1 MSAHVVDRLAT
12 RWSVLR
18 LPPRTIRLRLT
29 VVYGGLFLVCGAA
42 LLVITYFLVKRQ
54 YTGGLF
60 LSSGKAAVVSVL
72 GQSDPARV
80 QVQRLPGVPTPDEV
94 IAATTAQTDA
104 ALRQLLIQSGIAL
117 AIMAV
122 LSIWL
127 GWVMAGRALRPLR
140 TITNTAREISASN
153 LHRRLAL
160 QGPEDELKQLGD
172 TFDDLLE
179 RLQRTF
185 EAQRRFVANASHEL
199 RTPLTLERA
208 LVEVALADPDA
219 TVESLRQTCEQVLVA
234 GQEQERLI
242 EALLTLSRSQR
253 GLERH
258 DPVNLAAIAR
268 EKLGALEHDGLIVEA
283 TLDPA
288 RVSGDPRL
296 VERLVANLIDNA
308 VQHNSAEGWIDI
320 STDTDEGRA
329 VLTVSNSGLVVPAEQ
344 LERLFQPFQRLDA
357 ERTRDADGARLGLGL
372 SIVQAI
378 ADAHGAELV
387 VNAPPEGGLQVEV
400 RFPSPASARLSDAK
414 ASVRLDATR
423 RAMPG

>member
-12 RWSVLR
+12 RWSALR

-42 LLVITYFLVKRQ
+42 LLVITYLLVRRQ
-54 YTGGLF
+54 YTNGLF
-60 LSSGKAAVVSVL
+60 LSSGKAAVVSVIDESAQAPL
-72 GQSDPARV
+72 KI
-80 QVQRLPGVPTPDEV
+80 QRLPGVPTPDEV

-104 ALRQLLIQSGIAL
+104 ALDQLLIQSGIAL

-127 GWVMAGRALRPLR
+127 GWLMAGRALRPLR

-160 QGPEDELKQLGD
+160 RGPEDELKQLGD

-185 EAQRRFVANASHEL
+185 DAQRRFVANASHEL

-208 LVEVALADPDA
+208 LVEVALADPNA
-219 TVESLRQTCEQVLVA
+219 TVESLRQTCEQVLAA
-234 GQEQERLI
+234 GQQQERLI

-253 GLERH
+253 GLERR

-268 EKLGALEHDGLIVEA
+268 EQLAALGHDGLTVEA

-308 VQHNSAEGWIDI
+308 VQHNSADGWIDI
-320 STDTDEGRA
+320 ATDTDQGRA
-329 VLTVSNSGLVVPAEQ
+329 VLTVTNSGPVVPAEQ
-344 LERLFQPFQRLDA
+344 LDRLFQPFQRLDV
-357 ERTRDADGARLGLGL
+357 ERASDADGVRLGLGL

-387 VNAPPEGGLQVEV
+387 ANAPPEGGLQVEV
-400 RFPSPASARLSDAK
+400 RFPSPASARLSDAE

-423 RAMPG
+423 RATLG

>member
-1 MSAHVVDRLAT
+1 MSAHVDRLTT
-12 RWSVLR
+12 RWSALR

-29 VVYGGLFLVCGAA
+29 AVYGGLFLVCGAA
-42 LLVITYFLVKRQ
+42 LLVITYLLVRRQ
-54 YTGGLF
+54 YTSGLF
-60 LSSGKAAVVSVL
+60 LSSGKAAAVSVI
-72 GQSDPARV
+72 GEAPAVRI
-80 QVQRLPGVPTPDEV
+80 QKLPGIPTPDEV
-94 IAATTAQTDA
+94 IAATRAQTDA
-104 ALRQLLIQSGIAL
+104 ALDQLMIQSGIAL

-127 GWVMAGRALRPLR
+127 GWLMAGRALRPLR

-185 EAQRRFVANASHEL
+185 DAQRRFVANASHEL

-208 LVEVALADPDA
+208 LVEVALADPNA

-234 GQEQERLI
+234 GQQQERLI

-253 GLERH
+253 GLERR
-258 DPVNLAAIAR
+258 DPVNLAAIVR
-268 EKLGALEHDGLIVEA
+268 DKLAVIEHDGLTVEA

-288 RVSGDPRL
+288 RASGDARL

-308 VQHNSAEGWIDI
+308 VQHNVADGWIDI
-320 STDTDEGRA
+320 ATDTDRGRA
-329 VLTVSNSGLVVPAEQ
+329 VLTVTNSGPVVPPEQ

-357 ERTRDADGARLGLGL
+357 ERTTDTDGVRLGLGL

-378 ADAHGAELV
+378 TDAHGAELV
-387 VNAPPEGGLQVEV
+387 ANAPTGGGLQVEV

-414 ASVRLDATR
+414 ASVPLAATR
-423 RAMPG
+423 RAMLG